1 MTRSERK
8 GKNHLMSKATKKDV
22 SESEKAPRAKSKD
35 KKEKKPESNKIN
47 ELIQF
52 NKDSWAEFRKIQWPS
67 RKQALS
73 ESLVVL
79 ITVVFIVAL
88 VNLYDVVSGWLLHFI
103 FQK

>member
-1 MTRSERK
+1 
-8 GKNHLMSKATKKDV
+8 MSKATKKDV
-22 SESEKAPRAKSKD
+22 SEPEKASKAKSKD
-35 KKEKKPESNKIN
+35 KKDKKPENNKIN
-47 ELIQF
+47 DLIQF

-67 RKQALS
+67 RKQALG

-88 VNLYDVVSGWLLHFI
+88 VNLYDVASSWLLHFI